1 MMDTLSP
8 STASVRYVSVG
19 PARRYR
25 TPDWGSSWEDLRS
38 CSSWTR
44 NLEVRLTSYSV
55 VGETKDEE
63 VVEGTYDG
71 YLVVLDSAGHLSE
84 NPISDTKRG
93 A

>member
-1 MMDTLSP
+1 VDDGYFVAFDGLCSIRKRWSSSEVPDTRL
-8 STASVRYVSVG
+8 
-19 PARRYR
+19 
-25 TPDWGSSWEDLRS
+25 EDLRS

-71 YLVVLDSAGHLSE
+71 YLVVLDSAGHLSGD
-84 NPISDTKRG
+84 PISDTKRG